1 MDNER
6 ALRAAKVR
14 EVQAHSVMGT
24 SQYWRNPLFPSF
36 TYTDGVKGVAEA
48 AGAYWLVDAIL
59 SHQMDP
65 KVRREPFQVWTLEHH
80 YPAERHL
87 HPIGDQWLLTCTDG
101 DKGHGARVLVI
112 QKIEFSDFPLDE
124 FRMWVEGNV
133 LLLPEEH

>member
-36 TYTDGVKGVAEA
+36 RYTDGVKGVAEA

-59 SHQMDP
+59 SHQLDP
-65 KVRREPFQVWTLEHH
+65 KVRKERFQVWTLKNT
-80 YPAERHL
+80 PGKCWTLRA
-87 HPIGDQWLLTCTDG
+87 TDG
-101 DKGHGARVLVI
+101 DKGLGEVELAFQEI
-112 QKIEFSDFPLDE
+112 GFSDFPLDE